1 MAAVLKTHGIDS
13 VSIKRVEKALK
24 RSGKAFLQRIFD
36 DGELDMQED
45 IGFLA
50 TRFAAKEAFFK
61 ALGTGVSGGVRWHD
75 FLLPPEDSTCPSP
88 VISGKSRE
96 LLRGRKVFVSV
107 SRTETTAVAIVLL
120 EEQGEGYEILGNT

>member
-1 MAAVLKTHGIDS
+1 MTAALKTHGVDS

-24 RSGKAFLQRIFD
+24 RSGKAFLKRIFD
-36 DGELDMQED
+36 GGELDMRED
-45 IGFLA
+45 TGFLA

-61 ALGTGVSGGVRWHD
+61 ALGTGVTGGVRWHD
-75 FLLPPEDSTCPSP
+75 FLLPPEDNTCPSP